1 MIEST
6 DSLDWVTH
14 MLCWSWA
21 IYFSTAASS
30 EKDQGSM
37 NLDSKTAP
45 AVHRLQSWD
54 TANKATELS
63 DFSVCTTWGTR
74 DGRFYLLDVLRERMN
89 YPELKAAVRERS
101 QRYRPLSI
109 LIEDKA
115 SGTPLIQDLEADGL
129 YAVKGYQ
136 PPSGTDKVMRLH
148 LLTALFENGRVLLPR
163 QAPWLAEYIIELT
176 GFPGTKFNDQVD
188 ATTQALSYLKEG
200 ADNAE
205 AWARFGRSY
214 RSTEIMPTTSASTY
228 VSRYQNVFP
237 PFWRRW

>member
-1 MIEST
+1 V
-6 DSLDWVTH
+6 L
-14 MLCWSWA
+14 
-21 IYFSTAASS
+21 
-30 EKDQGSM
+30 
-37 NLDSKTAP
+37 
-45 AVHRLQSWD
+45 
-54 TANKATELS
+54 ELGHIL
-63 DFSVCTTWGTR
+63 F
-74 DGRFYLLDVLRERMN
+74 DGRFLGEGPGQHELGFKDGPGGSPSSELGYRKQSDRAERFERLHDLGYSRWPLLFVDVLRERMN
-89 YPELKAAVRERS
+89 YPELKAAVRES
-101 QRYRPLSI
+101 AQRYRPLSI

-188 ATTQALSYLKEG
+188 ATTHALSYLKEG

-214 RSTEIMPTTSASTY
+214 RSTEIVPATSASTY